1 MHDILQY
8 TQLCS
13 LFSQLLPLFHI
24 FIRLLRQHAS
34 FKETQINVCSMFI
47 FFVLGYCYSAIL
59 IKQVCG
65 NSEHVR
71 FLSEWLKGW
80 DERGHKTGAATR
92 DTNDSSYQDESDAD
106 YSDDAS
112 DCDNVLLI
120 TGPVGVSAT
129 LTNTCHLNC
138 MFHLN
143 VFYLGFFC
151 VFSDASSFFFGEC
164 VSERISSWRTPI
176 PPRREMGHTAMGPFL
191 EIIMWYA
198 SAFHL

>member
-1 MHDILQY
+1 M
-8 TQLCS
+8 
-13 LFSQLLPLFHI
+13 
-24 FIRLLRQHAS
+24 
-34 FKETQINVCSMFI
+34 V
-47 FFVLGYCYSAIL
+47 
-59 IKQVCG
+59 KQVCG

-80 DERGHKTGAATR
+80 DERGHKTGVATR

-151 VFSDASSFFFGEC
+151 VFSDASSFFLVNVCLSESHPEGHPSHPEGKWVTQQWALFWKSLCDMLVLFIYNSENTSFFIVLEC
-164 VSERISSWRTPI
+164 
-176 PPRREMGHTAMGPFL
+176 
-191 EIIMWYA
+191 
-198 SAFHL
+198 